1 MKILELG
8 FENMLSYRDR
18 TSINFQEPGVTVVTG
33 PNGAGKSSIPTILEE
48 LLYNKNSHGLTKQ
61 EIPHR
66 YSESQHYSG
75 YVVFVQDNDTYKVVK
90 TVKSTQ
96 KLQLFKNGEDVSSH
110 TATQTYQSIEQIIGL
125 DFNTFSKLVNQSM
138 DSSLDF
144 LSATDQKRKEFLV
157 SLQNLERYYEV
168 EEAIK
173 ADKKKVDAQ
182 LAQASARV
190 TTQRKWLQSL
200 DIPPIMDLVPEP
212 TTQEIDLWNAEIQQC
227 RQEMGEIKTQ
237 LNYADSN
244 NQRIS
249 AHKQKVASAV
259 AQVNRAKQNAIQK
272 FIDCAQPPET
282 SKLPKI
288 TYDLGQLS
296 SRMADIKQ
304 KHAKLKAEAQVTQCP
319 TCKSSLDRSQT
330 VKLAN
335 ELAQEYKLL
344 KTEAEQLQE
353 SKQFLETYEQ
363 YQKAQEEV
371 ARTTEVL
378 NQLES
383 EDVGTPID
391 VAALQEAYKKLE
403 AQIKTLEA
411 NISQR
416 NKEVSQAR
424 RANDEIKASNAAR
437 ESKLEQAKQYKTDL
451 EEYEQVESE
460 LSQKSQ
466 DLGLLQK
473 STKDLVGYK
482 IESNIKVFESLINHN
497 LQELSDGQF
506 GIGFELDKTK
516 LGVVVFDHGTRV
528 SLKALSSGEKS
539 LVHVATLLAI
549 RDTMV
554 HSYGEDL
561 NLLFLDEVISVLD
574 PEKKDVLVSLLLKIT
589 NMSIFLVSHG
599 YSNQLTKSL
608 LVEKHPEGYSTIVQE
623 S

>member
-451 EEYEQVESE
+451 EESEQVESE

>member
-8 FENMLSYRDR
+8 FENMLSYRDK

-173 ADKKKVDAQ
+173 VDKKKVDAQ

-212 TTQEIDLWNAEIQQC
+212 TTEEIDLWNAEIQQC

-272 FIDCAQPPET
+272 FIDCASPPET
-282 SKLPKI
+282 SQLPKI

-296 SRMADIKQ
+296 SRMSDIKQ

-344 KTEAEQLQE
+344 KAEAEQLQE

-371 ARTTEVL
+371 ERTTEAL

-403 AQIKTLEA
+403 AQIKALEA

-451 EEYEQVESE
+451 QESEQIESE

>member
-8 FENMLSYRDR
+8 YENMLSYRDK
-18 TSINFQEPGVTVVTG
+18 TVINFQEPGVTVVTG

-66 YSESQHYSG
+66 YSESPHYSG
-75 YVVFVQDNDTYKVVK
+75 YVIFVQDNETYKVVK

-96 KLQLFKNGEDVSSH
+96 KLQLFKNGQDISSH

-168 EEAIK
+168 EELIK
-173 ADKKKVDAQ
+173 ADKKKVETE
-182 LAQASARV
+182 LTKVSARV
-190 TTQRKWLQSL
+190 TTQKKWLQSL
-200 DIPPIMDLVPEP
+200 DIPPVMDLVDEP
-212 TTQEIDLWNAEIQQC
+212 TTEEIDLWNAEIQQS

-237 LNYADSN
+237 LNYADQT
-244 NQRIS
+244 NQRVS
-249 AHKQKVASAV
+249 SHKLKVGNAV
-259 AQVNRAKQNAIQK
+259 AQVERAKKNAIQK
-272 FIDCAQPPET
+272 FIDCAQAPET
-282 SKLPKI
+282 SQLPKV
-288 TYDLGQLS
+288 TYELGQLS

-304 KHAKLKAEAQVTQCP
+304 KHTKLKAEAQVTQCP

-330 VKLAN
+330 VQLAN
-335 ELAQEYKLL
+335 ELAQEYKQL
-344 KTEAEQLQE
+344 KADAEKLQE
-353 SKQFLETYEQ
+353 TKQLMERYDE
-363 YQKAQEEV
+363 YQKAVQEV
-371 ARTTEVL
+371 DRLTEVL
-378 NQLES
+378 IQLEW
-383 EDVGTPID
+383 EDVGEPTD
-391 VAALQEAYKKLE
+391 VESLKQESLVLSNRIRDLE
-403 AQIKTLEA
+403 AKIQQK
-411 NISQR
+411 
-416 NKEVSQAR
+416 NKEIAQAR
-424 RANDEIKASNAAR
+424 RANDEIRASNAAR
-437 ESKLEQAKQYKTDL
+437 DSKLEQARQYKTDL
-451 EEYEQVESE
+451 EESGALEQE
-460 LSQKSQ
+460 LSQQVQ
-466 DLGLLQK
+466 DLQLLQK

-506 GIGFELDKTK
+506 GVGFELDKTK

-608 LVEKHPEGYSTIVQE
+608 LVEKHPEGYSTIIQE
-623 S
+623 D

>member
-8 FENMLSYRDR
+8 YENMLSYRDK
-18 TSINFQEPGVTVVTG
+18 TVINFQEPGVTVVTG

-66 YSESQHYSG
+66 YSESPHYSG
-75 YVVFVQDNDTYKVVK
+75 YVIFVQDNETYKVVK

-96 KLQLFKNGEDVSSH
+96 KLQLFKNGQDISSH

-168 EEAIK
+168 EELIK
-173 ADKKKVDAQ
+173 ADKKKVETE
-182 LAQASARV
+182 LTKVSARI
-190 TTQRKWLQSL
+190 TTQKKWLQSL
-200 DIPPIMDLVPEP
+200 DIPPVMDLVDEP
-212 TTQEIDLWNAEIQQC
+212 TTEEIDLWNAEIQQS

-237 LNYADSN
+237 LNYADQT
-244 NQRIS
+244 NQRVS
-249 AHKQKVASAV
+249 SHKLKVGNAV
-259 AQVNRAKQNAIQK
+259 AQVERAKKNAIQK
-272 FIDCAQPPET
+272 FIDCAQAPET
-282 SKLPKI
+282 SQLPKV
-288 TYDLGQLS
+288 TYELGQLS

-304 KHAKLKAEAQVTQCP
+304 KHTKLKAEAQVTQCP

-330 VKLAN
+330 VQLAN
-335 ELAQEYKLL
+335 ELAQEYKQL
-344 KTEAEQLQE
+344 KADAEKLQE
-353 SKQFLETYEQ
+353 TKQLMERYDE
-363 YQKAQEEV
+363 YQKAVQEV
-371 ARTTEVL
+371 DRLTEVL
-378 NQLES
+378 IQLEW
-383 EDVGTPID
+383 EDVGEPTD
-391 VAALQEAYKKLE
+391 VESLKQESLVLSNRIRDLE
-403 AQIKTLEA
+403 AKIQQK
-411 NISQR
+411 
-416 NKEVSQAR
+416 NKEIAQAR
-424 RANDEIKASNAAR
+424 RANDEIRASNAAR
-437 ESKLEQAKQYKTDL
+437 ESKLEQARQYKTDL
-451 EEYEQVESE
+451 EESGALEQE
-460 LSQKSQ
+460 LSQQVQ
-466 DLGLLQK
+466 DLQLLQK

-506 GIGFELDKTK
+506 GVGFELDKTK
-516 LGVVVFDHGTRV
+516 LGVVVFDQGTRV
-528 SLKALSSGEKS
+528 SLKALSRGEKS

-608 LVEKHPEGYSTIVQE
+608 LVEKHPEGYSTIIQE
-623 S
+623 D

>member
-8 FENMLSYRDR
+8 FENMLSYRDK
-18 TSINFQEPGVTVVTG
+18 TAINFQEPGVTVVTG

-282 SKLPKI
+282 SQLPKI

-296 SRMADIKQ
+296 SRMSDIKQ

-371 ARTTEVL
+371 ERTTEVL

-451 EEYEQVESE
+451 EESEHVESE

>member
-8 FENMLSYRDR
+8 FENMLSYRDK

-168 EEAIK
+168 EESIK

-212 TTQEIDLWNAEIQQC
+212 TTEEIDLWNAEIQQC

-272 FIDCAQPPET
+272 FIDCPQPPET
-282 SKLPKI
+282 SQLPKI

-391 VAALQEAYKKLE
+391 VAALQESYKKLE

-451 EEYEQVESE
+451 EESEQVESE

>member
-8 FENMLSYRDR
+8 FENMLSYRDK

-66 YSESQHYSG
+66 YNESQHYSG

-173 ADKKKVDAQ
+173 VDKKKVDAQ

-212 TTQEIDLWNAEIQQC
+212 TTEEIDLWNAEIQQC

-272 FIDCAQPPET
+272 FIDCASPPET
-282 SKLPKI
+282 SQLPKI

-296 SRMADIKQ
+296 SRMSDIKQ

-451 EEYEQVESE
+451 QESEQIESE

>member
-8 FENMLSYRDR
+8 FENMLSYRDK

-66 YSESQHYSG
+66 YSESPHYSG

-173 ADKKKVDAQ
+173 VDKKKVDAQ

-272 FIDCAQPPET
+272 FIDCAQPPEI
-282 SKLPKI
+282 SQLPKI

-296 SRMADIKQ
+296 SRMSDIKQ

-344 KTEAEQLQE
+344 KAEAEQLQE

-371 ARTTEVL
+371 ERTTEAL

-451 EEYEQVESE
+451 QESEQLESE

>member
-8 FENMLSYRDR
+8 YENMLSYRDK
-18 TSINFQEPGVTVVTG
+18 TVINFQEPGVTVVTG

-66 YSESQHYSG
+66 YSESPHYSG
-75 YVVFVQDNDTYKVVK
+75 YVIFVQDNETYKVVK

-96 KLQLFKNGEDVSSH
+96 KLQLFKNGQDISSH

-168 EEAIK
+168 EELIK
-173 ADKKKVDAQ
+173 ADKKKVETE
-182 LAQASARV
+182 LTKVSARV
-190 TTQRKWLQSL
+190 TTQKKWLQSL
-200 DIPPIMDLVPEP
+200 DIPPVMDLVDEP
-212 TTQEIDLWNAEIQQC
+212 TTEEIDLWNTEIQQS

-237 LNYADSN
+237 LNYADQT
-244 NQRIS
+244 NQRVS
-249 AHKQKVASAV
+249 SHKLKVGNAV
-259 AQVNRAKQNAIQK
+259 AQVERAKKNAIQK
-272 FIDCAQPPET
+272 FIDCAQAPET
-282 SKLPKI
+282 SQLPKV
-288 TYDLGQLS
+288 TYELGQLS

-304 KHAKLKAEAQVTQCP
+304 KHTKLKAEAQVTQCP

-330 VKLAN
+330 VQLAN
-335 ELAQEYKLL
+335 ELAQEYKQL
-344 KTEAEQLQE
+344 KADAEKLQE
-353 SKQFLETYEQ
+353 TKQLMERYDE
-363 YQKAQEEV
+363 YQKAVQEV
-371 ARTTEVL
+371 DRLTEVL
-378 NQLES
+378 IQLEW
-383 EDVGTPID
+383 EDVGEPTD
-391 VAALQEAYKKLE
+391 VESLKQESLVLSNRIRDLE
-403 AQIKTLEA
+403 AKIQQK
-411 NISQR
+411 
-416 NKEVSQAR
+416 NKEIAQAR
-424 RANDEIKASNAAR
+424 RANDEIRASNAAR
-437 ESKLEQAKQYKTDL
+437 ESKLEQARQYKTDL
-451 EEYEQVESE
+451 EESGALEQE
-460 LSQKSQ
+460 LSQQVQ
-466 DLGLLQK
+466 DLQLLQK

-506 GIGFELDKTK
+506 GVGFELDKTK

-608 LVEKHPEGYSTIVQE
+608 LVEKHPEGYSTIIQE
-623 S
+623 D

>member
-8 FENMLSYRDR
+8 YENMLSYRDK
-18 TSINFQEPGVTVVTG
+18 TVINFQEPGVTVVTG

-66 YSESQHYSG
+66 YSESPHYSG
-75 YVVFVQDNDTYKVVK
+75 YVIFVQDNETYKVVK

-96 KLQLFKNGEDVSSH
+96 KLQLFKNGQDISSH

-168 EEAIK
+168 EELIK
-173 ADKKKVDAQ
+173 ADKKKVETE
-182 LAQASARV
+182 LTKVSARV
-190 TTQRKWLQSL
+190 TTQKKWLQSL
-200 DIPPIMDLVPEP
+200 DIPPVMDLVDEP
-212 TTQEIDLWNAEIQQC
+212 TTEEIDLWNAEIQQS

-237 LNYADSN
+237 LNYADQT
-244 NQRIS
+244 NQRVS
-249 AHKQKVASAV
+249 SHKLKVVNAV
-259 AQVNRAKQNAIQK
+259 AQVERAKKNAIQK
-272 FIDCAQPPET
+272 FIDCAQAPET
-282 SKLPKI
+282 SQLPKV
-288 TYDLGQLS
+288 TYELGQLS

-304 KHAKLKAEAQVTQCP
+304 KHTKLKAEAQVTQCP

-330 VKLAN
+330 VQLAN
-335 ELAQEYKLL
+335 ELAQEYKQL
-344 KTEAEQLQE
+344 KADAEKLQE
-353 SKQFLETYEQ
+353 TKQLMERYDE
-363 YQKAQEEV
+363 YQKAVQEV
-371 ARTTEVL
+371 DRLTEVL
-378 NQLES
+378 NQLEQ
-383 EDVGTPID
+383 EDVGEPTD
-391 VAALQEAYKKLE
+391 VESLKHESIVLSNRIRDLE
-403 AQIKTLEA
+403 AKIQQK
-411 NISQR
+411 
-416 NKEVSQAR
+416 NKEIAQAR
-424 RANDEIKASNAAR
+424 RANDEIRASNAAR
-437 ESKLEQAKQYKTDL
+437 ESKLEQARQYKTDL
-451 EEYEQVESE
+451 EESEALEQE
-460 LSQKSQ
+460 LSQQVQ
-466 DLGLLQK
+466 DLQLLQK

-506 GIGFELDKTK
+506 GVGFELDKTK

-608 LVEKHPEGYSTIVQE
+608 LVEKHPEGYSTIIQE

>member
-8 FENMLSYRDR
+8 FENMLSYRDK

-75 YVVFVQDNDTYKVVK
+75 YVVFVQDNDIYKVVK

-272 FIDCAQPPET
+272 FIDCASPPET
-282 SKLPKI
+282 SQLPKI

-296 SRMADIKQ
+296 SRMSDIKQ

-344 KTEAEQLQE
+344 KAEAEQLQE
-353 SKQFLETYEQ
+353 SKQFLETYAQ

-371 ARTTEVL
+371 ERTTEVL

-451 EEYEQVESE
+451 QESEQIESE